1 MVLISRCL
9 KVSGKLK
16 QDFIICEGYMLF
28 HNLIYTDINSSRL
41 FRNPQWTDFQMTLPQ
56 FHLYDCSLLWICLQR
71 GNLNGF
77 GRFSFRKPDYVT
89 ANLQGK
95 GGNLGH
101 KSHFVIYF
109 IKAIR
114 LYFMAC
120 LMERNDI
127 VSLSL

>member
-28 HNLIYTDINSSRL
+28 HNFTLILIPHVYLGIHSEQISK
-41 FRNPQWTDFQMTLPQ
+41 W
-56 FHLYDCSLLWICLQR
+56 LYLSFTFTTVHYCGFVFMQR

-101 KSHFVIYF
+101 ESHFVIYF